1 MRISIVLLGGSQT
14 ELSVH
19 SWNSVRDV
27 KAKYE
32 LQAEIQGK
40 HSLQPDFQ
48 RMFYQGRQLEDPWL
62 LSECNIQHVSTLHV
76 CPELHRELH
85 FKVELYVIRYRQLL
99 RHNSCQN

>member
-48 RMFYQGRQLEDPWL
+48 RMFYVSRQA
-62 LSECNIQHVSTLHV
+62 T
-76 CPELHRELH
+76 
-85 FKVELYVIRYRQLL
+85 
-99 RHNSCQN
+99 